1 MIVMKF
7 KITIE
12 EEMFGQFEA
21 EVSAASEEEAR
32 EAVKEVYAEEFG
44 TFPDLIKI
52 VSIESI

>member
-12 EEMFGQFEA
+12 EEMFGQFES

-32 EAVKEVYAEEFG
+32 EAAKEVYAVEFG
-44 TFPDLIKI
+44 TIPENIKI